1 MDEYVGGFQNKGI
14 MWLSNFF
21 FFCFSPSISCF
32 IFILVHQVLKS
43 NKKNENQVRKSKTN
57 IKNHFLNKN
66 IKNQNKKDVTERI
79 QL

>member
-14 MWLSNFF
+14 MWLSKFF

-66 IKNQNKKDVTERI
+66 IKNQNKKDVTEHI